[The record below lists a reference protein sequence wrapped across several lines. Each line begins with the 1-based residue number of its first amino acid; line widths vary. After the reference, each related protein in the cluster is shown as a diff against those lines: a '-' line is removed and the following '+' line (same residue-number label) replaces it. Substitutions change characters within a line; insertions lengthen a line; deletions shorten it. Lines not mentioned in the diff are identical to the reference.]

1 MAKHIRC
8 GSLFTGLTTRAE
20 RDQTIVAQGDRIAY
34 VGATQAAPK
43 PAATDTVVDYG
54 QAFVTPGLIDVH
66 VHLSYGN
73 AHNEEDLDLYAPVE
87 FRAIRAMMGA
97 QQVLAA
103 GYTSL
108 ADPAITGRVTIA
120 VRDAI
125 NAGLYVGP
133 RISCSG
139 RQITPRQGLADY
151 YPTWIG
157 VPETSVGVLVRN
169 VKEAIEE
176 IRAEVKDGV
185 DFIKIAA
192 DGVYVNPQTG
202 ELGGCFAQ
210 DELDAIVAEAHRL
223 GKKVISHA
231 RGREATLQ
239 SARAG
244 CDVIFHAFYI
254 DDEAIDTCL
263 KKNLVLCPTFALM
276 VNGYEFTQATDG
288 NHKHRDLMKR
298 IVDEGVPNLLKAKKA
313 GVKFLVGTDSGFAI
327 TPYGEWHA
335 RELEFYVTLMGFTP
349 GEALQA
355 TTVNNATMLRD
366 HADVG
371 ALAVGRYADFV
382 VLDKDPLADI
392 RVLQDK
398 KNIRAIYKGGE
409 PVKLPK
415 HVFDP
420 AKVSRFS
427 YDMWR
432 DMYTQARVKEVPTRS
447 IAAE

>member
-1 MAKHIRC
+1 MATHIRC
-8 GSLFTGLTTRAE
+8 GSLFTGKSTSAE
-20 RDQTIVAQGDRIAY
+20 KDQTIVVEDERVSF
-34 VGATQAAPK
+34 VGPTATAPR
-43 PAATDTVVDYG
+43 PAAADKVIDHG
-54 QAFVTPGLIDVH
+54 AAFVSPGLIDVH

-73 AHNEEDLDLYAPVE
+73 AHNEEDIDLYAPVE
-87 FRAIRAMMGA
+87 FRAVRAMMGA

-103 GYTSL
+103 GYTAL

-157 VPETSVGVLVRN
+157 VPETSVGVLVRS
-169 VKEAIEE
+169 VTEAIEE
-176 IRAEVKDGV
+176 IRTEVKDGV

-192 DGVYVNPQTG
+192 DGVYINPQTG
-202 ELGGCFAQ
+202 ELGGCFSQ
-210 DELDAIVAEAHRL
+210 GELDAIVGEAHRL
-223 GKKVISHA
+223 GRKVISHA
-231 RGREATLQ
+231 RGKEATLQ

-254 DDEAIDTCL
+254 DDAAIDICL
-263 KKNLVLCPTFALM
+263 AKNIMLCPTFALM

-288 NHKHRDLMKR
+288 NYRARDMMKR
-298 IVDEGVPNLLKAKKA
+298 IVEEGVPNLLKAKQA

-335 RELEFYVTLMGFTP
+335 RELEFYVKLMGFTP
-349 GEALQA
+349 AEALQA

-366 HADVG
+366 GADIG
-371 ALAVGRYADFV
+371 TIEVGRFADLLV
-382 VLDKDPLADI
+382 VDKDPLADI
-392 RVLQDK
+392 RILQDK
-398 KNIRAIYKGGE
+398 KNIVAIYKGGAA
-409 PVKLPK
+409 VKVPK
-415 HVFDP
+415 HVFNP
-420 AKVSRFS
+420 AKVSKFS

-432 DMYTQARVKEVPTRS
+432 DMYTQERVKQVPTRS